1 VRIPFDSPMNG
12 GGLSSQLV
20 EGDFGGLVKV
30 CFSAVFSGTTSG
42 GIGILSDLFSLIT
55 IAGLIMEGLG

>member
-1 VRIPFDSPMNG
+1 VRIPFDSPMNC
-12 GGLSSQLV
+12 GLSSQLV

-30 CFSAVFSGTTSG
+30 CFSSIFSGTMSG
-42 GIGILSDLFSLIT
+42 GIGILSDPFSLIT